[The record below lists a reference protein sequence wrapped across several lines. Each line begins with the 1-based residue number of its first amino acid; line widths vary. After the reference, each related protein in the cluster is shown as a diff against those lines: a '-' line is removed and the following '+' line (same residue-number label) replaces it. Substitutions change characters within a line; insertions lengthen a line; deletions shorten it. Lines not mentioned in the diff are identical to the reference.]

1 VAEAFV
7 RPDTPMCVV
16 LLTYTTDLE
25 AVDAH
30 LKAHGAWLRQGFEAG
45 VIVVA
50 GRRTPRTGG
59 VILFRG
65 EKEAVE
71 KVAASDPFVAEGVA
85 TAEVIPFT
93 ATLAATALADLL
105 G

>member
-1 VAEAFV
+1 
-7 RPDTPMCVV
+7 MCVV
-16 LLTYTTDLE
+16 LLSYTTDLE
-25 AVDAH
+25 TVDVH
-30 LKAHGAWLRQGFEAG
+30 LKAHGDWLRQGFEAG

-65 EKEAVE
+65 DKDAVE
-71 KVAASDPFVAEGVA
+71 KVAASDPFVVEGVA
-85 TAEVIPFT
+85 TIEVIPFT
-93 ATLAATALADLL
+93 ANLAAPVLADLL